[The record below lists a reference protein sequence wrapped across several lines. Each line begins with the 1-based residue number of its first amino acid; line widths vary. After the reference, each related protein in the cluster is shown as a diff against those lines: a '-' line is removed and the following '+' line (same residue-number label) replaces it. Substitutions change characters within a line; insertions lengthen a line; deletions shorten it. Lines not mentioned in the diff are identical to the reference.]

1 MTVCSTTKGQAAKTT
16 SFTTRKGTVIWSE
29 TWTNPILNSIVSNIK
44 QTQWH
49 MNKVKKDSRWFWVA
63 VVAGAKKKNVL
74 ADYPEIYQ
82 GHLGNKENLISS
94 PNIHSGENRG
104 SRLSIYSWL
113 TWVSMQMQRRY
124 ERAERLKDKAAIKRL
139 EFQLRQNT

>member
-63 VVAGAKKKNVL
+63 VVAGAKKKMYWQTTQKYIK
-74 ADYPEIYQ
+74 DIWEI
-82 GHLGNKENLISS
+82 
-94 PNIHSGENRG
+94 
-104 SRLSIYSWL
+104 
-113 TWVSMQMQRRY
+113 RRP
-124 ERAERLKDKAAIKRL
+124 
-139 EFQLRQNT
+139 